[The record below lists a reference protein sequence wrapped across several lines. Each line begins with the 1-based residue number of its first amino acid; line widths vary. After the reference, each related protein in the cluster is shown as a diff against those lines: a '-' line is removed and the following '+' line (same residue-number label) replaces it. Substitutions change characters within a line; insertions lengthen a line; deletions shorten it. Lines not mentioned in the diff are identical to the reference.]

1 METNKYYTPTIEE
14 FHADFECERLVN
26 GIWEKYICAES
37 NDRDYGNGIITLP
50 HEPELNVNY
59 EKVRVKLLD
68 KEDIKSLEWELDSV
82 VEKEFFY
89 IHKTSS
95 LQNDIRL
102 VFRQKENSIE
112 INSSKF
118 GECFYGIIK
127 NKSELQKLMSQLN
140 IK

>member
-14 FHADFECERLVN
+14 FHVGFEYQFNDF
-26 GIWEKYICAES
+26 GT
-37 NDRDYGNGIITLP
+37 DGNLLSDWQKATIKCGTQIDDINRK
-50 HEPELNVNY
+50 EDNKNVY
-59 EKVRVKLLD
+59 SLRVKLLD
-68 KEDIKSLEWELDSV
+68 REDIISLDWELDSI
-82 VEKEFFY
+82 VEKECFY

-102 VFRQKENSIE
+102 VFREKESSIE

-127 NKSELQKLMSQLN
+127 NKSELKKLMNQLN